1 MAFPGE
7 SIELGLSGYDELGE
21 PTAVVFR
28 LTDNSVTTLGMGP
41 PVRMEVSIG
50 LEIEA
55 EEGGSVMYVQS
66 LSTVLASATP
76 VHTLSYSLLPFLPTV
91 RTLSSP
97 SPCTT
102 HQHNTHT

>member
-7 SIELGLSGYDELGE
+7 AIELGLSGYDELGE

-55 EEGGSVMYVQS
+55 GGRREGVLCTVS
-66 LSTVLASATP
+66 LFP
-76 VHTLSYSLLPFLPTV
+76 LS
-91 RTLSSP
+91 
-97 SPCTT
+97 
-102 HQHNTHT
+102 